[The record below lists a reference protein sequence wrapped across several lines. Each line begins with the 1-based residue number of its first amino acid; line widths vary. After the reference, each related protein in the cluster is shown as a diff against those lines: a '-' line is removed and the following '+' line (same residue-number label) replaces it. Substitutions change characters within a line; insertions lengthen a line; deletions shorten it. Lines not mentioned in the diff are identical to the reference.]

1 MTTAGQVVDRVL
13 NTWLLGTYSA
23 QFNALDGDIGD
34 SSTEFT
40 CAFPLTEI
48 ATGSFVAIDDELMVV
63 IERDATNNRLS
74 VARGARGT
82 AAAAHTGGAA
92 VEVNPRFPRVAIRG
106 AMREECDGWPDT
118 LYVPNSILVDIASSA
133 GTIAVPG
140 DINGLETIG
149 VLRVRRASL
158 NTLDDRFRPTVGYEV
173 QGDWGG
179 GGGTIAL
186 AESLA
191 ITSSFNVTCACRF
204 DSGLFADADVL
215 GDLGFT
221 RGMAEILEL
230 GAAYRLLMGR
240 ASARLFPE
248 AQGQSRSAQEV
259 GARDIPAFA
268 QSLLSLHERAVVREV
283 ERLYRRYGF
292 GGR

>member
-1 MTTAGQVVDRVL
+1 MSTAGAVVDRVL

-23 QFNALDGDIGD
+23 QFNALDGDI
-34 SSTEFT
+34 SSSVTEFT

-48 ATGSFVAIDDELMVV
+48 ATGSFVAIDHELMVV

-82 AAAAHTGGAA
+82 TAAAHLSGAA
-92 VEVNPRFPRVAIRG
+92 VEVNPRFPRVSILG
-106 AMREECDGWPDT
+106 AMREECDAWPDT
-118 LYVPNSILVDIASSA
+118 LYIPNTVRVDIASSA

-158 NTLDDRFRPTVGYEV
+158 NTLDDRFRPTNGYDV

-179 GGGTIAL
+179 GGGTIVL

-204 DSGLFADADVL
+204 SGDAFADADDL
-215 GDLGFT
+215 LELGFQ

-230 GAAYRLLMGR
+230 GAAFRLLMGR

-248 AQGQSRSAQEV
+248 AQGQSRIAAEV

-268 QSLLSLHERAVVREV
+268 ESLLTLHERALAREV

-292 GGR
+292 GGQ